1 MTKFEFQINDA
12 KDALKMAEKIFWA
25 GKHSKD
31 NVEFRNRTG
40 LTGLGFAG
48 LKFQIIF
55 HNEEDALHFK
65 MRWVN
70 A

>member
-1 MTKFEFQINDA
+1 MTKFEFQINNA
-12 KDALKMAEKIFWA
+12 KDALKMAEMIFWA

-31 NVEFRNRTG
+31 NVEFKNKTA
-40 LTGLGFAG
+40 LTGL

-55 HNEEDALHFK
+55 YNNEDALHFK